1 MTVDQLVSMLAALAP
16 AVGVYAAVRADLASQ
31 RVRLDRAEKDIQ
43 ILFTLKGHHEQKT
56 PHSAA

>member
-1 MTVDQLVSMLAALAP
+1 MTLDQVVNLLAALAP
-16 AVGVYAAVRADLASQ
+16 AAVYAAVRADLASQ

-43 ILFTLKGHHEQKT
+43 ILFTLKGHHEQKA